1 MKKNKSPKNQEKSN
15 DGFPEAEFYG
25 TSAVGTKGQIVIPK
39 EARDAHNINP
49 GDKMVVFAG
58 QGGVL
63 ALIKSEELNNLLQK
77 LGKLS
82 S

>member
-1 MKKNKSPKNQEKSN
+1 MKKIKSPKNQERKEDN
-15 DGFPEAEFYG
+15 FPEAEFYG

-39 EARDAHNINP
+39 EARDSYDIKP

-63 ALIKSEELNNLLQK
+63 ALIKSEELNNLLKK
-77 LGKLS
+77 LGKIS
-82 S
+82 